1 MKYLKKYRLFES
13 VNEEEIHS
21 ICKKYGIENYTINPD
36 GTIDVDGDVDLYDK
50 SLTKLPLNF
59 NKVSGHFFCEFNKL
73 TSLEGSP
80 KSVGGGF
87 QCTRNQLTSL
97 EGAPQSVS
105 GGFLCAFNQLTN
117 LLGAPNSVGGYFG
130 CDYNR
135 LTSLEGAPESVVNFS
150 CSFNKLKNLEGVPK
164 SIAGYLEC
172 YNNEI
177 ISLDGL
183 EYKNINGVIDLR
195 GNPIYKIVGNWIDN
209 DNRDELIEYFVDLSV
224 IQGNRIS
231 KDRLFTFYDEM
242 DLLGLNDTGYE
253 FF

>member
-21 ICKKYGIENYTINPD
+21 ICKEYGIKNYTINGD
-36 GTIDVDGDVDLYDK
+36 GTIDVAGDVDL
-50 SLTKLPLNF
+50 F
-59 NKVSGHFFCEFNKL
+59 NKGLTELPISFNHVSGDFNC
-73 TSLEGSP
+73 GH
-80 KSVGGGF
+80 
-87 QCTRNQLTSL
+87 NQLTSL
-97 EGAPQSVS
+97 EGAPESVG

-117 LLGAPNSVGGYFG
+117 LLGSPNSVGGYFDCG
-130 CDYNR
+130 YNQ
-135 LTSLEGAPESVVNFS
+135 LTSLEGAPQKVVNFS
-150 CSFNKLKNLEGVPK
+150 CSFNKLKNLKGVPK

-195 GNPIYKIVGNWIDN
+195 ENPIYKIVGDWIDN

-242 DLLGLNDTGYE
+242 DLLPFKYWKIIGLNDTEYE
-253 FF
+253 LF